1 MQLSGDG
8 GQGRLAVATK
18 KAPKKKAVATK
29 KRRTRAHV
37 IADMSVYHLGYLIAR
52 CGFTFEAI
60 EKDYGYDGSIF
71 TYDSQGEIE
80 NLNMF
85 TQLKATDKVKLSMD
99 QKHVLFGISK
109 KDMRLWQDEIAP
121 VYLVLFDARNEKA
134 YWVYLQKY
142 FEENGLRAS
151 KITTDTVNVE
161 LDATRAVDEQAIKGW
176 RDDKSRR
183 LQRIGNIPHA

>member
-1 MQLSGDG
+1 
-8 GQGRLAVATK
+8 
-18 KAPKKKAVATK
+18 
-29 KRRTRAHV
+29 
-37 IADMSVYHLGYLIAR
+37 MSVYHLGYLIAR
-52 CGFTFEAI
+52 CGFTFETIKA
-60 EKDYGYDGSIF
+60 DYGYDGIIF

-80 NLNMF
+80 NSYMF
-85 TQLKATDKVKLSMD
+85 VQLKATDKVKLSKD
-99 QKHVLFGISK
+99 QKHVLFRISK
-109 KDMRLWQDEIAP
+109 KDMRLWQDEIAS
-121 VYLVLFDARNEKA
+121 VYLVLFDAKNEKA

-161 LDATRAVDEQAIKGW
+161 LDLTRAVDERAVKGW